1 MTAITIKRTGE
12 NKFLV
17 NDIHT
22 VCMLVGDSLSVY
34 QAVPNG
40 HYTYEAWQE
49 KGYQVRKGERHKR
62 RDIWGRPLFSAS
74 QVKPA
79 IIPEELKALVWD

>member
-22 VCMLVGDSLSVY
+22 VHMLVGDSLSVC
-34 QAVPNG
+34 QATPDG
-40 HYTYEAWQE
+40 YYTYEKWQE
-49 KGYQVRKGERHKR
+49 KGYQVRKGERHRR
-62 RDIWGRPLFSAS
+62 RDVWGRPLFSAS
-74 QVKPA
+74 QVKPTIVA
-79 IIPEELKALVWD
+79 EELKVLVWD